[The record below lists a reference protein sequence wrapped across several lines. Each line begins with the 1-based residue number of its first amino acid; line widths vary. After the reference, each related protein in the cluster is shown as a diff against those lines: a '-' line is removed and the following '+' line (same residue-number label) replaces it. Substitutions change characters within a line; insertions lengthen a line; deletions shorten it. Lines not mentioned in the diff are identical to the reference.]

1 MFRAFCGLP
10 GLFLLS
16 SVGVGL
22 REYFLAC
29 MVFFLA
35 EKLQSYEH
43 VISIGL
49 PQISAKNV
57 SVQQFK
63 AVFHQ

>member
-1 MFRAFCGLP
+1 MLLMFRTFSGLP
-10 GLFLLS
+10 GSFLLG

-22 REYFLAC
+22 REHFFAY

-35 EKLQSYEH
+35 EKILSYEH

-49 PQISAKNV
+49 PQISAKN
-57 SVQQFK
+57 
-63 AVFHQ
+63 A

>member
-1 MFRAFCGLP
+1 MLLMFRTFSGLP
-10 GLFLLS
+10 ASFILG

-29 MVFFLA
+29 MVFVLA
-35 EKLQSYEH
+35 EKLLSYER

-49 PQISAKNV
+49 PQISAKNG
-57 SVQQFK
+57 
-63 AVFHQ
+63 